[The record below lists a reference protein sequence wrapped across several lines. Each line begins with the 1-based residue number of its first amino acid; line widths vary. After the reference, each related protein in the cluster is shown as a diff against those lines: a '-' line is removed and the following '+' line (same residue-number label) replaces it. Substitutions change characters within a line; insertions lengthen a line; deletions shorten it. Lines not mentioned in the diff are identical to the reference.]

1 MTQVILLSTKA
12 GALGI
17 NFVAAHRMIIFDEP
31 WNPVWN
37 AQVRALQPM
46 QLAASMAA
54 ALQLDLAAC
63 AAGWQP
69 LISHGV
75 LLMQSSLKESEGL
88 NRYSLLPV
96 SALLPAIA
104 RLSCIYKPQC
114 LCSCCE
120 T

>member
-17 NFVAAHRMIIFDEP
+17 NLVAAHRMIIFDEP

-63 AAGWQP
+63 AAGW
-69 LISHGV
+69 
-75 LLMQSSLKESEGL
+75 
-88 NRYSLLPV
+88 
-96 SALLPAIA
+96 
-104 RLSCIYKPQC
+104 
-114 LCSCCE
+114 
-120 T
+120 